1 MSEEQLTSQP
11 QSPRSNS
18 MSQVPTFPSDVVY
31 NDTTALNQQIDEDLI
46 TVMDQEGVQTQV
58 KATIKMVRE
67 LERFDKD
74 ANAVLRACQN
84 TAVQNNIQPLTQSH
98 IIIEHLMSLA
108 EGIFT
113 EKKCGAI
120 KLNAVF
126 NKVVI
131 YLTRNGLVLDKMH
144 KILVICMI
152 NYAHQAQKN
161 NLMRMFKNLV
171 KTFAF

>member
-18 MSQVPTFPSDVVY
+18 MSQVPTFPTDVVY

-84 TAVQNNIQPLTQSH
+84 TAV
-98 IIIEHLMSLA
+98 
-108 EGIFT
+108 
-113 EKKCGAI
+113 
-120 KLNAVF
+120 
-126 NKVVI
+126 
-131 YLTRNGLVLDKMH
+131 
-144 KILVICMI
+144 
-152 NYAHQAQKN
+152 
-161 NLMRMFKNLV
+161 
-171 KTFAF
+171 

>member
-1 MSEEQLTSQP
+1 
-11 QSPRSNS
+11 
-18 MSQVPTFPSDVVY
+18 
-31 NDTTALNQQIDEDLI
+31 
-46 TVMDQEGVQTQV
+46 
-58 KATIKMVRE
+58 
-67 LERFDKD
+67 
-74 ANAVLRACQN
+74 
-84 TAVQNNIQPLTQSH
+84 
-98 IIIEHLMSLA
+98 MSLA